1 MKLGKDSPIEGHSFL
16 PNKKVRTL
24 VCLSLRKCKQCQDR
38 NDECVKSFRGL
49 SIKASTDVANETGDR
64 LLNSEKDNVE
74 CSFEQLTLF
83 ANIVNQVRERS

>member
-1 MKLGKDSPIEGHSFL
+1 MKLGKDSLMEGHSFL

-38 NDECVKSFRGL
+38 NDESVKSFRGL

-64 LLNSEKDNVE
+64 LLNSEKDNV
-74 CSFEQLTLF
+74 
-83 ANIVNQVRERS
+83 

>member
-38 NDECVKSFRGL
+38 NDESVKFFRGL

-64 LLNSEKDNVE
+64 LLNSEKDNV
-74 CSFEQLTLF
+74 
-83 ANIVNQVRERS
+83 